1 MNKIKTL
8 KIYKNNKNTIIDF
21 WANWCAPCIYLNPIL
36 EEIKKKYEKKIFIYK
51 INIDKEKKIS
61 KFYNVISIPTI
72 IFLKYGK
79 EINRHIGLIN
89 KKKFIELCNKL
100 INY

>member
-1 MNKIKTL
+1 MKTIKTL
-8 KIYKNNKNTIIDF
+8 KKNKNTIIDF

-36 EEIKKKYEKKIFIYK
+36 KKIKKIYENKIFIYK
-51 INIDKEKKIS
+51 INIDKEKEMS
-61 KFYNVISIPTI
+61 KLYNVISIPTI

-89 KKKFIELCNKL
+89 KKEFIKLCNKL